1 MNSSIIE
8 ALQIMIIGIVIVVL
22 FLIILVYVMKL
33 VAAIVAQVD
42 KLMPPPKTEAAP
54 LPSAVQ
60 ASGNDKMTAIAIA
73 LAHIHIAKK

>member
-1 MNSSIIE
+1 
-8 ALQIMIIGIVIVVL
+8 
-22 FLIILVYVMKL
+22 MKL

>member
-8 ALQIMIIGIVIVVL
+8 ALQIMIRGIVIVVF
-22 FLIILVYVMKL
+22 FLIILVYDMKL

-42 KLMPPPKTEAAP
+42 KLMAPPKKEAAP
-54 LPSAVQ
+54 LPSAVR
-60 ASGNDKMTAIAIA
+60 ASGNHQMTSIAIA